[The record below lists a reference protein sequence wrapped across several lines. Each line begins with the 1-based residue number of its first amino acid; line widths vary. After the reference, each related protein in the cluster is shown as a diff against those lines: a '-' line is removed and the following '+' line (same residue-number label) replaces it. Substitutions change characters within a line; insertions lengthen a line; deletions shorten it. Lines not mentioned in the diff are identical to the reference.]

1 MSTLELS
8 QYIGK
13 QGLLPYPDKILYSLV
28 RVVDAKHAFGNLR
41 FQVTPV
47 SGTGLVWVDSNRV
60 KFPTNTEE
68 RIEL

>member
-13 QGLLPYPDKILYSLV
+13 QGLLLSDKLRFSVYV
-28 RVVDAKHAFGNLR
+28 QDAKLAYGNVR

-47 SGTGLVWVDSNRV
+47 SGTGIVWVDSNRV
-60 KFPTNTEE
+60 KFDADPTQE

>member
-13 QGLLPYPDKILYSLV
+13 QGLLITDKLKFGV
-28 RVVDAKHAFGNLR
+28 FVQDAKLAYGNVR

-60 KFPTNTEE
+60 KFDADQTEE